1 MLLRKNAF
9 VDAIVSI
16 PHSGCVQDA
25 SIRNLFFVLVLGIE
39 TRLSEMSL
47 IRRHLGELGRI
58 LWSST
63 YRGHCSMS
71 TELGKPSQS

>member
-9 VDAIVSI
+9 VDANVSI
-16 PHSGCVQDA
+16 SHSGYLRDA
-25 SIRNLFFVLVLGIE
+25 SIRNELYVPVLEIE
-39 TRLSEMSL
+39 TKLSEMSL
-47 IRRHLGELGRI
+47 IRLHLGELGQI

-63 YRGHCSMS
+63 YRGHYSMS

>member
-9 VDAIVSI
+9 VDVIVSI
-16 PHSGCVQDA
+16 SHIGYLRDA
-25 SIRNLFFVLVLGIE
+25 SIRNELYIPARGSE
-39 TRLSEMSL
+39 TKLSEMSL
-47 IRRHLGELGRI
+47 IRLHLGELGQI

-63 YRGHCSMS
+63 YRGHYSMS